1 MKAIILHGGYGT
13 RLGPL
18 TLSGPKQLLKIANKP
33 MSQFALED
41 IKNSGIYEIAIVI
54 GDVYP
59 EKVQEYYGDGSKF
72 GVKIT
77 YVFQDKPRGIS
88 HAIGLCKNF
97 IGNEKFV
104 VYLGDN
110 IMRKRLNEFV
120 EKFSSSSHDCMIL
133 LSEVN
138 DPSRFGIAEFTNN
151 KIVKIIEKPKNTN
164 SNLAVIG
171 VYFFTSKIFE
181 MIEKLKPSWR
191 GELEITDAIQLLLE
205 EGHSIDYERITGW
218 WKDTGTPE
226 DIIHANKLVL
236 ENLDSSKQ
244 SSTNENAQYQ
254 DNVWIGENSSLSK
267 DCSIFGPVIIGDNCE
282 IGHEVSLGPNVSI
295 GNGVILKKCKIENSI
310 IMDDCKIDA
319 DISLTDSIIAQ
330 NCEIIRDGK
339 SQKCQLLL
347 GQFSKLKL

>member
-1 MKAIILHGGYGT
+1 MKGIILHGGYGT

-41 IKNSGIYEIAIVI
+41 IKKSGINEIAIVI

-59 EKVQEYYGDGSKF
+59 EKVKEYYGNGTKF
-72 GVKIT
+72 GVQIT

-88 HAIGLCKNF
+88 HAIGLCKEF

-110 IMRKRLNEFV
+110 IMRRNLNEFV

-151 KIVKIIEKPKNTN
+151 KISKIIEKPKNTN

-171 VYFFTSKIFE
+171 IYFFTEKIFQI
-181 MIEKLKPSWR
+181 IEKLKPSQR
-191 GELEITDAIQLLLE
+191 GELEITDAIQILLE
-205 EGHSIDYERITGW
+205 EGYDIDYERVTGW

-226 DIIHANKLVL
+226 DIIHANKLIL
-236 ENLDSSKQ
+236 ENLYNDNQ
-244 SSTNENAQYQ
+244 SNTNGNIQGK
-254 DNVWIGENSSLSK
+254 VLIGKNSSLSK
-267 DCSIFGPVIIGDNCE
+267 DCSIFGPVIIGDDCE
-282 IGHEVSLGPNVSI
+282 IGPNVRLGPNTSI
-295 GNGVILKKCKIENSI
+295 GNKVMLKKCEIENSI
-310 IMDDCKIDA
+310 IMDNCKIEGKTLL
-319 DISLTDSIIAQ
+319 INSIIAQ
-330 NCEIIRDGK
+330 NCEIVKDIK
-339 SQKCQLLL
+339 LQKNQLLL
-347 GQFSKLKL
+347 GEFSRLKL

>member
-1 MKAIILHGGYGT
+1 MKGIILHGGYGT

-41 IKNSGIYEIAIVI
+41 IRNSGITEIAIVI

-59 EKVQEYYGDGSKF
+59 EKVQEYYGNGSKF

-88 HAIGLCKNF
+88 HAVGLCEDF
-97 IGNEKFV
+97 IGDEKFV

-110 IMRKRLNEFV
+110 IMRKDLNEFV
-120 EKFSSSSHDCMIL
+120 ERFSVSSNDCMIL
-133 LSEVN
+133 LSEVEE
-138 DPSRFGIAEFTNN
+138 PSRFGIAEFTNN
-151 KIVKIIEKPKNTN
+151 KIIKIIEKPKNTN

-171 VYFFTSKIFE
+171 IYFFTNKIFKI
-181 MIEKLKPSWR
+181 IEKLKPSWR

-205 EGHSIDYERITGW
+205 GGYSIDFEKITGW

-226 DIIHANKLVL
+226 DIIHANKLIL
-236 ENLDSSKQ
+236 ENLDNNNQ
-244 SSTNENAQYQ
+244 SNTNENIQ
-254 DNVWIGENSSLSK
+254 DKVMIGKNSSLSK
-267 DCSIFGPVIIGDNCE
+267 NCIILGPVIIGDNCE
-282 IGHEVSLGPNVSI
+282 IGFNVSLGPNTSI
-295 GNGVILKKCKIENSI
+295 GDNVILKKCKIENSI
-310 IMDDCKIDA
+310 IMDGCKIDG
-319 DISLTDSIIAQ
+319 DISLIDSIVARD
-330 NCEIIRDGK
+330 CEIIRED
-339 SQKCQLLL
+339 SPQKNQLLL

>member
-1 MKAIILHGGYGT
+1 MIEKLKPSWRGELEITDAI
-13 RLGPL
+13 
-18 TLSGPKQLLKIANKP
+18 QLLLEEGHSIDYERITGWWKDTGTP
-33 MSQFALED
+33 ED
-41 IKNSGIYEIAIVI
+41 IKNSGINEIAIVI

-97 IGNEKFV
+97 IGNEKFI

-110 IMRKRLNEFV
+110 IMRKHLNEFV
-120 EKFSSSSHDCMIL
+120 ERFSSSSHDCMIL

-138 DPSRFGIAEFTNN
+138 DPSRFGIAEFINN
-151 KIVKIIEKPKNTN
+151 KIIKIVEKPKNTN

-226 DIIHANKLVL
+226 DI
-236 ENLDSSKQ
+236 
-244 SSTNENAQYQ
+244 
-254 DNVWIGENSSLSK
+254 NS
-267 DCSIFGPVIIGDNCE
+267 
-282 IGHEVSLGPNVSI
+282 
-295 GNGVILKKCKIENSI
+295 
-310 IMDDCKIDA
+310 
-319 DISLTDSIIAQ
+319 
-330 NCEIIRDGK
+330 
-339 SQKCQLLL
+339 CQ
-347 GQFSKLKL
+347 